1 VKGVLFNVVEDVVVE
16 TLPPDSWDGALDHA
30 CPGGAYT
37 SLGDYPD
44 AELTAIVD
52 AVSARTGLSAAEVL
66 RHVGR
71 HGYRHL
77 VERQPEIVAAATDL
91 GSLLHQLDAV
101 IHPEVLKLY
110 PDAEVPS
117 FQVTDQG
124 AGRWRVDYRSRRQLC
139 HLAEGLLE
147 GAADSFGATAT
158 IEQPEWVHSGAEH
171 CVLLVSVG

>member
-30 CPGGAYT
+30 CLGGAYT

-44 AELTAIVD
+44 RELAAIVD
-52 AVSARTGLSAAEVL
+52 AVSAQTGLSAAEVL

-77 VERQPEIVAAATDL
+77 VERQPDIVADATDL

-101 IHPEVLKLY
+101 IHAEVLKLY

-117 FQVTDQG
+117 FQVTDEG
-124 AGRWRVDYRSRRQLC
+124 PGRWRVDYRSRRQLC

-147 GAADSFGATAT
+147 GAADSFGTTVA
-158 IEQPEWVHSGAEH
+158 IDQPECVDRGDGH